1 MYSYVSLSVTD
12 LKDRMV
18 TFDPPLMDWIYPYI
32 IGLPKYSQS
41 LFEDGMGPGKVYY
54 SIKFRFNH
62 IGYKYKRK
70 NL

>member
-1 MYSYVSLSVTD
+1 MYSYVRLSVTD

-18 TFDPPLMDWIYPYI
+18 VFNLPLMDWIYPYI
-32 IGLPKYSQS
+32 GLPKYSQS
-41 LFEDGMGPGKVYY
+41 PFEDGMEPGKVYY
-54 SIKFRFNH
+54 SIISIFNH